1 MMSKL
6 FRDFSRKL
14 RAPINRAVAI
24 KKLNKFHQ
32 TDRNIR
38 EIVDTGIELGTRGL
52 YKVNSVQ
59 KRSEILNLVEHVYE
73 LSPENVLEI
82 GTYNGGTLFMWANIT
97 KKKVVTCDLRNPS
110 HRVDLYK
117 KFTPGTSKCKVVA
130 LEGDSHD
137 DEFMKSV
144 HREFEN
150 EKLDFLFIDGDHT
163 EKGVEADFYNYKD
176 MVRKGGIIAFHD
188 ILQNQPVE
196 GNQVY
201 YFWKKVKD
209 KYKHEE
215 FVDDADQCGFGIG
228 ILYM

>member
-1 MMSKL
+1 MSKL

-14 RAPINRAVAI
+14 RAPINRTAAI
-24 KKLNKFHQ
+24 KKLKKFHQ
-32 TDRNIR
+32 IDRDIS
-38 EIVDTGIELGTRGL
+38 EIVDTGIDLGTRGL

-59 KRSEILNLVEHVYE
+59 KRSEILKLVEHVNE
-73 LSPENVLEI
+73 LLPENVLEI

-97 KKKVVTCDLRNPS
+97 KKKVVTCDLRNPT
-110 HRVDLYK
+110 HRSELYK
-117 KFTPGTSKCKVVA
+117 EFTPRVSKCDVVV
-130 LEGDSHD
+130 LEGDSHSE
-137 DEFMKSV
+137 EFIKSV
-144 HREFEN
+144 HKEFED

-163 EKGVEADFYNYKD
+163 EKGVEADFYNYKG

-188 ILQNQPVE
+188 ILKNQPVE

-201 YFWKKVKD
+201 YFWERIKNE
-209 KYKHEE
+209 YKFEE